1 MTSVDAP
8 IRDRSRTWPQ
18 RVLVAVN
25 ALLLL
30 AGLGGAATFGVF
42 YMDLGKIGRLDIL
55 TNEPPLPD
63 EPMNILLVGSDS
75 RAFVDNGSEAESFG
89 TTATGPPKSDTIMLV
104 RVDAIAAT
112 ATMLS
117 FPRDLWVKI
126 PDLGKYDRINV
137 AFNSA
142 SEDPAAG
149 AQRLIKTIKENFNV
163 PIHHYA
169 QIDFAGFKSL
179 VDAIGGVEFFFP
191 SPVRDWASNPADGGP
206 ARNMTGLEILDT
218 GCVHLDGDQA
228 LGYVRSRH
236 FQSKIDGKWKP
247 DSTGDFGR
255 IDRQQN
261 FIRRVA
267 KQALSKGLSNPIKLN
282 SLVKVAAKNVNVDQ
296 DFSFDDMLAIG
307 KQFKSLSPD
316 AIRQLTLPAES
327 ARKGK
332 ASVVEITDQ
341 AAAEAIFD
349 VFRGIDPNVPKIYA
363 PRDVRVRVLN
373 GSGRA
378 GEALA
383 TSESLV
389 QAGFVITGTGNGNLT
404 KTTTIRYGSGQ
415 REKAELLNSYLAT
428 PATLIEDA
436 SMTVDAVITTG
447 TDFSGILPTPRPV
460 DAAPPTTAAPVATI
474 PPPPK
479 AGESTTVAPGPTTT
493 TNPEC

>member
-8 IRDRSRTWPQ
+8 IPVRSRTWPQ
-18 RVLVAVN
+18 RVLVTVN

-30 AGLGGAATFGVF
+30 GGLGGAATFGVF

-55 TNEPPLPD
+55 TNETPLPD

-89 TTATGPPKSDTIMLV
+89 TATGPPKSDTIMLI

-117 FPRDLWVKI
+117 FPRDLWVNI
-126 PDLGKYDRINV
+126 PALDKNDRINV

-142 SEDPAAG
+142 SQDPAAG
-149 AQRLIKTIKENFNV
+149 AQRLIETIQENFNI

-169 QIDFAGFKSL
+169 QIDFASFKSL

-191 SPVRDWASNPADGGP
+191 SPVRDWDSNPADGGP
-206 ARNMTGLEILDT
+206 ARTMTGLQILDT
-218 GCVHLDGDQA
+218 GCVHLNGDEA

-236 FQSKIDGKWKP
+236 FQSQIDGKWEP
-247 DSTGDFGR
+247 DLTGDFGR
-255 IDRQQN
+255 IERQQN

-282 SLVKVAAKNVNVDQ
+282 SLVKVAAKNVNVDK

-307 KQFKSLSPD
+307 QQFKSLSPD
-316 AIRQLTLPAES
+316 AIQQLKLPADS

-332 ASVVEITDQ
+332 ASVVEITDR

-349 VFRGIDPNVPKIYA
+349 IFRGIDPNAPKVYE
-363 PRDVRVRVLN
+363 PRDVRVRVFN
-373 GSGRA
+373 GSRRA

-383 TSESLV
+383 TSESIA
-389 QAGFVITGTGNGNLT
+389 QAGFVITDTGNGNST
-404 KTTTIRYGSGQ
+404 KITTIRYGSGQ
-415 REKAELLNSYLAT
+415 RQKAELLNSYLAT
-428 PATLIEDA
+428 PATLIDDV
-436 SMTVDAVITTG
+436 SITVDVIITTG
-447 TDFSGILPTPRPV
+447 TDFSGILPTPRPADV
-460 DAAPPTTAAPVATI
+460 VPPTTAAPVDTT

-479 AGESTTVAPGPTTT
+479 AGTSTTATAPGPTTT